1 MTFADVSAMNPDN
14 VATLIV
20 NRLLQRNR
28 HFGLDGFEHLQL
40 PDLILGKFPYVSF
53 LVGSVLRKPP
63 PPNRVGPLHRI
74 VIGENWIH
82 DRRTEF

>member
-40 PDLILGKFPYVSF
+40 PDLILGKFPYV
-53 LVGSVLRKPP
+53 
-63 PPNRVGPLHRI
+63 
-74 VIGENWIH
+74 
-82 DRRTEF
+82 